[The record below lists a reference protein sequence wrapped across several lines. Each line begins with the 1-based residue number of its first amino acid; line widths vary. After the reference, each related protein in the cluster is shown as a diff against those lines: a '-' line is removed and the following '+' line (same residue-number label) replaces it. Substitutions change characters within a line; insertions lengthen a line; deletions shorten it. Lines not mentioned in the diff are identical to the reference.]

1 MERVIKKG
9 LISIDE
15 SNDKFAS
22 LNEKAREVQ
31 MISFKINELMDS
43 FVQERQRR
51 NLSQRDLA
59 DLLEWKQP
67 ALARMERL
75 DSIPRL
81 DTFLKALMKVGGN
94 LFVEYFTDTIPVE
107 CTKSSSY
114 VNHISSTTGV
124 YNNTYSNL

>member
-1 MERVIKKG
+1 MERVNKQG
-9 LISIDE
+9 LISVDE
-15 SNDKFAS
+15 SNEAFAS
-22 LNEKAREVQ
+22 LNDKAREVQ

-51 NLSQRDLA
+51 NLTQRDLA

-94 LFVEYFTDTIPVE
+94 LIVEYFTDTIPVE

-114 VNHISSTTGV
+114 VNQISSTSGV
-124 YNNTYSNL
+124 YSNIWF

>member
-15 SNDKFAS
+15 SNEAFAS
-22 LNEKAREVQ
+22 LNERAKEVQ

-51 NLSQRDLA
+51 NLTQRDLA
-59 DLLEWKQP
+59 DLLQWKQP

-75 DSIPRL
+75 ESIPRL
-81 DTFLKALMKVGGN
+81 DTFLKALIKVGGN
-94 LFVEYFTDTIPVE
+94 LIVEYFTDTIPVE
-107 CTKSSSY
+107 CIKSSSY
-114 VNHISSTTGV
+114 VNQITTTNGV
-124 YNNTYSNL
+124 YNNAGF